1 MSASLA
7 QWLEHWSR
15 KLEVVSSSLTRV
27 SRFYQSIIPIMEEIN
42 TSSLKYKNKYIP
54 VDKDRIRKANNELRL
69 KRSKPVS
76 EHKNTLDSCM
86 SLKYM

>member
-1 MSASLA
+1 MFGLKSLKK
-7 QWLEHWSR
+7 R
-15 KLEVVSSSLTRV
+15 K
-27 SRFYQSIIPIMEEIN
+27 SIHFHGKKFP
-42 TSSLKYKNKYIP
+42 LKYKKKYIP